1 MDINEE
7 IFRKLVEPL
16 RTINPDV
23 EAVALVLML
32 VAWQQRDTDDPD
44 ASPRL
49 QDQQDKTLSEALA
62 AFEKLPDL
70 SSFEVSDGIRQR
82 ARRLRK
88 APGLLD
94 QVTDLYVQGLLSAW
108 IADDTYAWLDNKDW
122 PLGLPPSLADLL
134 IELIAPEPNSEL
146 YIPWDYSGQLAARAV
161 RRDAQVALEM
171 PITTFA
177 SHVLTLTGKGG
188 WRLHASDPVRNPGL
202 EEEGRLKRFQ
212 AAVAVPPMGIRYDK
226 ELVDT
231 DPFDRFVERT
241 NSGNIIQLRHLIA
254 QTMGRIAVVVPNT
267 VLFSVGAERSF
278 RQSLVEQGLIETVI
292 ALPPGL
298 MELAVPVAL
307 LILNTEKASHRIRF
321 IDATS
326 DEFQVTVEKRRT
338 ILRNLEALAQL
349 VRGSTSHPHVI
360 DVQPDQVREHD
371 YNLEAGR
378 YLLGNAAQQR
388 GKSLENIPLGK
399 LSEHFEII
407 RARQHATSVCGV
419 PIREIQAADVP
430 DYGAT
435 VSASKESLFD
445 LNSPRAEAYF
455 LRRQD
460 VLLAIKGSVGKVGIV
475 PDAPEAGEGG
485 WLAGQSFVVL
495 RAKAD
500 TTYSPVALL
509 LFLRS
514 ELGQSLL
521 KSQIVGASMPTL
533 QLASIKDFTIPQL
546 GQDELDTITSVFQK
560 ESEIQREIHA
570 LCEQQARLSADIWM
584 LT

>member
-23 EAVALVLML
+23 ETVALMLML
-32 VAWQQRDTDDPD
+32 VAWQQRDADDPD

-49 QDQQDKTLSEALA
+49 QDQQDKALSEALA
-62 AFEKLPDL
+62 AFEKVPEL

-82 ARRLRK
+82 AKRLRK
-88 APGLLD
+88 DPGLLD
-94 QVTDLYVQGLLSAW
+94 RVTDLYVRGLLSAW
-108 IADDTYAWLDNKDW
+108 IADDTYAWLNNKDW

-188 WRLHASDPVRNPGL
+188 WRLHTSDPVRNPGYQ
-202 EEEGRLKRFQ
+202 EEGRLKRFQ

-226 ELVDT
+226 ELVDR
-231 DPFDRFVERT
+231 DSFDRFVERT
-241 NSGNIIQLRHLIA
+241 NAGNILQLRHLIA
-254 QTMGRIAVVVPNT
+254 QTTGRIAVVVPNT

-292 ALPPGL
+292 ALPHGL

-307 LILNTEKASHRIRF
+307 LILNTEKPSRRIRF
-321 IDATS
+321 IEATS
-326 DEFQVTVEKRRT
+326 DEFQVTAEKRRVV
-338 ILRNLEALAQL
+338 LRNSGALTQL
-349 VRGSTSHPHVI
+349 ARGSTSHPCVI
-360 DVQPDQVREHD
+360 DIQPAQVREHD

-378 YLLGNAAQQR
+378 YLLGDLAQQR

-407 RARQHATSVCGV
+407 RARQHATSTSGV

-455 LRRQD
+455 LRPQD
-460 VLLAIKGSVGKVGIV
+460 ILLAIKGSVGKVGIV
-475 PDAPEAGEGG
+475 SDAPGAGEGG

-495 RAKAD
+495 RAKEN

-514 ELGQSLL
+514 ELGQTLL
-521 KSQIVGASMPTL
+521 KSHVVGASMPTL
-533 QLASIKDFTIPQL
+533 QLASIKDLTIP
-546 GQDELDTITSVFQK
+546 EINPKYLDAITSAFSK
-560 ESEIQREIHA
+560 EVEIQRQIQE
-570 LCEQQARLSADIWM
+570 LKQQQALSSANFWS

>member
-7 IFRKLVEPL
+7 IFRKLIEPARAL
-16 RTINPDV
+16 GADAET
-23 EAVALVLML
+23 VALTLML
-32 VAWQQRDTDDPD
+32 VAWQQRDAGAPD

-49 QDQQDKTLSEALA
+49 QDQQGKELSEALA
-62 AFEKLPDL
+62 TFEKVPEL
-70 SSFEVSDGIRQR
+70 SSFEINDGVRQR
-82 ARRLRK
+82 AKRLRK
-88 APGLLD
+88 DPGLLD
-94 QVTDLYVQGLLSAW
+94 RVTDLYVQGLLSAW
-108 IADDTYAWLDNKDW
+108 IADDTYAWLNNQDW
-122 PLGLPPSLADLL
+122 ALGLPPSLADLL

-161 RRDAQVALEM
+161 RRNARVALEM
-171 PITTFA
+171 PITNFA

-188 WRLHASDPVRNPGL
+188 WRLHASDPVRSPGL
-202 EEEGRLKRFQ
+202 EKEGRLKPFQ

-226 ELVDT
+226 ELVGR

-241 NSGNIIQLRHLIA
+241 NAGNILQLRHLMA
-254 QTMGRIAVVVPNT
+254 QTTGRIAVVVPNT

-292 ALPPGL
+292 ALPNGL
-298 MELAVPVAL
+298 MELAIPVAL
-307 LILNTEKASHRIRF
+307 LILNTEKPSRRIRF

-326 DEFQVTVEKRRT
+326 DEFQVTADKRRVV
-338 ILRNLEALAQL
+338 LRYPDALAQL
-349 VRGSTSHPHVI
+349 ARSSTSHPRVI
-360 DVQPDQVREHD
+360 DIQPAQVREHD

-378 YLLGNAAQQR
+378 YLLGNVAQQQAR
-388 GKSLENIPLGK
+388 SLQNLPLGK

-407 RARQHATSVCGV
+407 RARQHATSTSGV
-419 PIREIQAADVP
+419 PVREIQAADVP

-435 VSASKESLFD
+435 LSASKESLFD

-455 LRRQD
+455 LRPQD

-475 PDAPEAGEGG
+475 FDAPEAGEGG

-495 RAKAD
+495 RAKEN
-500 TTYSPVALL
+500 THYSPVALL

-514 ELGQSLL
+514 ALGQTLL
-521 KSQIVGASMPTL
+521 KSQVVGASMPTL
-533 QLASIKDFTIPQL
+533 QLASIKDLSIPQL
-546 GQDELDTITSVFQK
+546 GQDELNTITSVFQK
-560 ESEIQREIHA
+560 EIEIQREIHA
-570 LCEQQARLSADIWM
+570 LYEQQAQLSADIWM